1 MINYKRVKEDML
13 LESRKNNDKL
23 VNANVKLVD
32 KNKYL
37 EKEYNKIN
45 NLLSELEEYLKMA
58 ELKTVLQVIEE
69 LKSKYNIWSDK
80 E

>member
-1 MINYKRVKEDML
+1 MVNYKRLKEDIL
-13 LESRKNNDKL
+13 IEARKTNDKL
-23 VNANVKLVD
+23 VNANAKLVD

-45 NLLSELEEYLKMA
+45 NLLTELELYLSYKG
-58 ELKTVLQVIEE
+58 LSNIVEE
-69 LKSKYNIWSDK
+69 LKVKYDIWSDK

>member
-1 MINYKRVKEDML
+1 MINYKRLKEDML
-13 LESRKNNDKL
+13 IESRKTNDKL
-23 VNANVKLVD
+23 VNANAKLVD

-45 NLLSELEEYLKMA
+45 NLLTELELYLSYKG
-58 ELKTVLQVIEE
+58 LSNIVEE
-69 LKSKYNIWSDK
+69 LKVKYDIWSDK

>member
-1 MINYKRVKEDML
+1 MINYKRLKEDML
-13 LESRKNNDKL
+13 IESRKTNDKL
-23 VNANVKLVD
+23 VNANAKLVD

-45 NLLSELEEYLKMA
+45 NLLSELELYLSYKG
-58 ELKTVLQVIEE
+58 LSNIVEE
-69 LKSKYNIWSDK
+69 LKVKYDIWSDK